1 MAKSNRNQSGDNLI
15 FICGCGHSGTTLLWA
30 MLSAHPDIYGINYE
44 TEVFLNSCR
53 NNRHSLSL
61 ARKIIVNS
69 VYNLLSR
76 KYKRKFCR
84 LEREGYFTFT
94 RSKNSILMFFD
105 KQRLEANKENKHF
118 ICEKTPRHVLRIDR
132 IRGLYPGSKIIV
144 IVRNGLDVTA
154 SLKERWG
161 NFRNAM
167 ERWVKDNSIMLEFR
181 NRYDFHILKYEDLIT
196 SPHEELEKIC
206 RYCGIPMHESML
218 QHDKIADSK
227 QWELELRRNQVHR
240 PLTDRRGRWK
250 ESLDSH
256 EVEQFMEYAGEMM
269 IKLDYKL
276 D

>member
-1 MAKSNRNQSGDNLI
+1 MADIRPGENLI
-15 FICGCGHSGTTLLWA
+15 FVCGCGHSGTTLLWA

-44 TEVFLNSCR
+44 TEVFLSSYR
-53 NNRHSLSL
+53 NNRHSLGPTRNIVVNFYYNILPSKHKRVFRRL
-61 ARKIIVNS
+61 GRK
-69 VYNLLSR
+69 
-76 KYKRKFCR
+76 
-84 LEREGYFTFT
+84 GYFSFT
-94 RSKNSILMFFD
+94 RTKESILVFFE
-105 KQRLEANKENKHF
+105 KQMLAAHKENKRF
-118 ICEKTPRHVLRIDR
+118 ICEKTPRHVLRIDQ
-132 IRGLYPGSKIIV
+132 IRKLYPGSKIIV

-167 ERWVKDNSIMLEFR
+167 ERWVKDNSKMLEFR
-181 NRYDFHILKYEDLIT
+181 KKYDFHLLKYEDLIT
-196 SPHEELEKIC
+196 SPREELENIC
-206 RYCGIPMHESML
+206 KYCDIKMHGSML
-218 QHDKIADSK
+218 QHDKTADSR

-240 PLTDRRGRWK
+240 HLTDRRGRWK